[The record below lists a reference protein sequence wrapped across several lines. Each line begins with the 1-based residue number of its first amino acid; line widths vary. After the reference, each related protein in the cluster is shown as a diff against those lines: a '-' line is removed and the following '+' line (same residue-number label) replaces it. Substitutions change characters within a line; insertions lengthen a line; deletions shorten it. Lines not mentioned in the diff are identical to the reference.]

1 MTGDDINLSVIIPT
15 YNRAHLVG
23 RAIQSVLDQTYQ
35 DFELIIV
42 DDGSTDNTEEV
53 VKSFNDKRVR
63 YIKHERN
70 KGVSAARNTGIKAT
84 RSKYIAFQDSD
95 DIWQPE
101 KLKKQMAAFS
111 SAPSKCGVVYTGF
124 FRRVEG
130 GIKIYIPPPTIAQ
143 KEGDIYNSLLKG
155 NFVAPPAAVV
165 KRECL
170 EKVGVFDEHL
180 PLFEDWDLWIRTS
193 KYYHFK
199 CIDEPL
205 VTSYS
210 MPDSLQ
216 ANHDAS
222 IRACEL
228 ILEKHFEDNK
238 KRGLLALGSHY
249 SNIGCSLCFSGELG
263 RGRDYLIKAVMT
275 FPLNIKFLSLAFI
288 SLFGQTAFN
297 AVAKSYLEIRDW
309 RLRGH
314 REK

>member
-1 MTGDDINLSVIIPT
+1 MPMTGDDINLSVIIPT

-35 DFELIIV
+35 DFGLIIV

-53 VKSFNDKRVR
+53 VKSFNEKRVR

-101 KLKKQMAAFS
+101 KLKKQMAAFR

-124 FRRVEG
+124 FRIEG
-130 GIKIYIPPPTIAQ
+130 GKKTYIPSPTIAQ

-155 NFVAPPAAVV
+155 NFVTPQAAVV

-170 EKVGVFDEHL
+170 EKVGVFDERFSSL
-180 PLFEDWDLWIRTS
+180 EDWELWIRIS

-210 MPDSLQ
+210 MPDSLL
-216 ANHDAS
+216 ANQDAF
-222 IRACEL
+222 IRGYEL
-228 ILEKHFEDNK
+228 ILEKHFEDIK
-238 KRGLLALGSHY
+238 KRGQLGSHY

-263 RGRDYLIKAVMT
+263 RGRDYLIKAVVT
-275 FPLNIKFLSLAFI
+275 RPLNIKILLLAFI

-297 AVAKSYLEIRDW
+297 AVVKSYREIRDW